1 MKHIYVASH
10 GHFARGL
17 VNSLSLLI
25 GDEHGV
31 IPVCAYDEDIVTTEQ
46 LEQTLEHLIVQANG
60 DEVVIFTDL
69 LGGSINNSAVSVLM
83 RHRNVFVVA
92 GINLTLLLEFLL
104 CEEATTE
111 AAIIYA
117 TSAARESI
125 VFINPLI
132 TQPSSDPQENLMIKL
147 VRIDYRLLHGQVV
160 LPGPERWIST
170 ISSSPTPK
178 PRRMPS
184 LRCRLTWQSQR
195 ASRWT
200 SPPLNRRR
208 KSLTAASWIIK
219 SHGGPGQY
227 CGNPRASGKSPG
239 N

>member
-1 MKHIYVASH
+1 
-10 GHFARGL
+10 
-17 VNSLSLLI
+17 
-25 GDEHGV
+25 
-31 IPVCAYDEDIVTTEQ
+31 
-46 LEQTLEHLIVQANG
+46 TLEHLIVQANG

-132 TQPSSDPQENLMIKL
+132 TQPSSDPQGE
-147 VRIDYRLLHGQVV
+147 
-160 LPGPERWIST
+160 
-170 ISSSPTPK
+170 
-178 PRRMPS
+178 
-184 LRCRLTWQSQR
+184 
-195 ASRWT
+195 
-200 SPPLNRRR
+200 
-208 KSLTAASWIIK
+208 
-219 SHGGPGQY
+219 SHD
-227 CGNPRASGKSPG
+227 
-239 N
+239 

>member
-92 GINLTLLLEFLL
+92 GMLKMSLAMAICYLLALLLGL
-104 CEEATTE
+104 
-111 AAIIYA
+111 
-117 TSAARESI
+117 S
-125 VFINPLI
+125 
-132 TQPSSDPQENLMIKL
+132 
-147 VRIDYRLLHGQVV
+147 
-160 LPGPERWIST
+160 
-170 ISSSPTPK
+170 K
-178 PRRMPS
+178 PRDAR
-184 LRCRLTWQSQR
+184 
-195 ASRWT
+195 
-200 SPPLNRRR
+200 
-208 KSLTAASWIIK
+208 
-219 SHGGPGQY
+219 
-227 CGNPRASGKSPG
+227 
-239 N
+239 

>member
-92 GINLTLLLEFLL
+92 GINLTLLH
-104 CEEATTE
+104 
-111 AAIIYA
+111 Y
-117 TSAARESI
+117 RG
-125 VFINPLI
+125 
-132 TQPSSDPQENLMIKL
+132 
-147 VRIDYRLLHGQVV
+147 RDY
-160 LPGPERWIST
+160 
-170 ISSSPTPK
+170 
-178 PRRMPS
+178 
-184 LRCRLTWQSQR
+184 LRHQR
-195 ASRWT
+195 GA
-200 SPPLNRRR
+200 
-208 KSLTAASWIIK
+208 
-219 SHGGPGQY
+219 
-227 CGNPRASGKSPG
+227 
-239 N
+239 

>member
-1 MKHIYVASH
+1 MAIETEGHVCHFQCHPQIYKWETGAAQESFHH

-132 TQPSSDPQENLMIKL
+132 TQPSSDPQGE
-147 VRIDYRLLHGQVV
+147 
-160 LPGPERWIST
+160 
-170 ISSSPTPK
+170 
-178 PRRMPS
+178 
-184 LRCRLTWQSQR
+184 
-195 ASRWT
+195 
-200 SPPLNRRR
+200 
-208 KSLTAASWIIK
+208 
-219 SHGGPGQY
+219 SHD
-227 CGNPRASGKSPG
+227 
-239 N
+239 

>member
-92 GINLTLLLEFLL
+92 GINLTLLLEFLPEL
-104 CEEATTE
+104 PEQPQ
-111 AAIIYA
+111 
-117 TSAARESI
+117 RQLQLQQ
-125 VFINPLI
+125 PL
-132 TQPSSDPQENLMIKL
+132 
-147 VRIDYRLLHGQVV
+147 LL
-160 LPGPERWIST
+160 L
-170 ISSSPTPK
+170 
-178 PRRMPS
+178 
-184 LRCRLTWQSQR
+184 
-195 ASRWT
+195 
-200 SPPLNRRR
+200 
-208 KSLTAASWIIK
+208 
-219 SHGGPGQY
+219 
-227 CGNPRASGKSPG
+227 
-239 N
+239 

>member
-83 RHRNVFVVA
+83 CHRNVFVVA

-111 AAIIYA
+111 AAIVYA

-125 VFINPLI
+125 VFINPLL
-132 TQPSSDPQENLMIKL
+132 TQPSSDPQGE
-147 VRIDYRLLHGQVV
+147 
-160 LPGPERWIST
+160 
-170 ISSSPTPK
+170 
-178 PRRMPS
+178 
-184 LRCRLTWQSQR
+184 
-195 ASRWT
+195 
-200 SPPLNRRR
+200 
-208 KSLTAASWIIK
+208 
-219 SHGGPGQY
+219 SHD
-227 CGNPRASGKSPG
+227 
-239 N
+239 

>member
-1 MKHIYVASH
+1 MKEKPGETYLCGQPRPFCSRTGEQFVA
-10 GHFARGL
+10 ADWRRTRR
-17 VNSLSLLI
+17 
-25 GDEHGV
+25 
-31 IPVCAYDEDIVTTEQ
+31 YQ

-132 TQPSSDPQENLMIKL
+132 TQPSSDPQGE
-147 VRIDYRLLHGQVV
+147 
-160 LPGPERWIST
+160 
-170 ISSSPTPK
+170 
-178 PRRMPS
+178 
-184 LRCRLTWQSQR
+184 
-195 ASRWT
+195 
-200 SPPLNRRR
+200 
-208 KSLTAASWIIK
+208 
-219 SHGGPGQY
+219 SHD
-227 CGNPRASGKSPG
+227 
-239 N
+239 

>member
-125 VFINPLI
+125 VFHQSSNNI
-132 TQPSSDPQENLMIKL
+132 TIL
-147 VRIDYRLLHGQVV
+147 
-160 LPGPERWIST
+160 
-170 ISSSPTPK
+170 
-178 PRRMPS
+178 
-184 LRCRLTWQSQR
+184 
-195 ASRWT
+195 
-200 SPPLNRRR
+200 
-208 KSLTAASWIIK
+208 
-219 SHGGPGQY
+219 
-227 CGNPRASGKSPG
+227 
-239 N
+239 

>member
-31 IPVCAYDEDIVTTEQ
+31 IPVCAYDED
-46 LEQTLEHLIVQANG
+46 IVQANG

-132 TQPSSDPQENLMIKL
+132 TQPSSDPQGE
-147 VRIDYRLLHGQVV
+147 
-160 LPGPERWIST
+160 
-170 ISSSPTPK
+170 
-178 PRRMPS
+178 
-184 LRCRLTWQSQR
+184 
-195 ASRWT
+195 
-200 SPPLNRRR
+200 
-208 KSLTAASWIIK
+208 
-219 SHGGPGQY
+219 SHD
-227 CGNPRASGKSPG
+227 
-239 N
+239 

>member
-1 MKHIYVASH
+1 MAISRIPPIQCLLTFEALARLRSVTQTAEELCVTPSAVSH
-10 GHFARGL
+10 R
-17 VNSLSLLI
+17 VK
-25 GDEHGV
+25 
-31 IPVCAYDEDIVTTEQ
+31 Q

-132 TQPSSDPQENLMIKL
+132 TQPSSDPQGE
-147 VRIDYRLLHGQVV
+147 
-160 LPGPERWIST
+160 
-170 ISSSPTPK
+170 
-178 PRRMPS
+178 
-184 LRCRLTWQSQR
+184 
-195 ASRWT
+195 
-200 SPPLNRRR
+200 
-208 KSLTAASWIIK
+208 
-219 SHGGPGQY
+219 SHD
-227 CGNPRASGKSPG
+227 
-239 N
+239 